1 MFKFDLPNGQSGNI
15 IKVIGVGGGG
25 SNAVNY
31 MFQQQIKGVDFIV
44 TNTDKQHLDK
54 SPVPLKI
61 QLGPSLTQG
70 LGAGQVP
77 EVGRNA
83 AIENIEDI
91 KAILGYNTKMVFITA
106 GMGGGTGTG
115 AAPVIAQVAK
125 DMGILTVGI
134 VTMPFSFEGKSKKLL
149 AEQGLE
155 NMRSAVDTLLVI
167 NNDKL
172 REMYGNLT
180 LSNAFAHADEVLN
193 TAARG
198 IAEMIS
204 ITGLM
209 NVDFNDVNTVMRSSG
224 VAIMGIGSAEGENR
238 ASIAAEK
245 ALSSPLL
252 NDNNIYGAKHVLINI
267 TYGSNEVTMDEIGEI
282 VDYMQQE
289 AGSTADVK
297 WGHAYDE
304 TMGDKISLTVIA
316 TGFNRSP
323 EVGIA
328 IKAPEKKY
336 ISLETDMPTM
346 ITQPISSPTEII
358 NNTNLADIS
367 NTKEKTDEPFL
378 IEKEHVIAENNSNAD
393 EVKTDLLTTQNELN
407 TIEFEIELT
416 QPENENNSEPFTK
429 QQESNSFINSS
440 PVTQNENNN
449 EEIKTEIVRHWLTE
463 DEPENEIKN
472 HSVSTQQ
479 PLSQTDK
486 ISEEKET
493 LTDNENINESS
504 GKNLTLAEQQKL
516 ANERLARI
524 RELTAKLKTHQG
536 LSEMENEPAYKR
548 RNFTLFNQ
556 PESNDTSNSKFNVS
570 ENVDEKGNKSASIKP
585 NNSFLHGN
593 VD

>member
-25 SNAVNY
+25 CNAVNY

-44 TNTDKQHLDK
+44 TNTDKQHLDI

-70 LGAGQVP
+70 LGAGQLP
-77 EVGRNA
+77 EIGRNA

-91 KAILGYNTKMVFITA
+91 KAILSYNTKMVFITA

-125 DMGILTVGI
+125 EMGILTVGI
-134 VTMPFSFEGKSKKLL
+134 VTMPFSFEGKSKKML

-155 NMRSAVDTLLVI
+155 NMRNVVDTLLVI

-204 ITGLM
+204 ITGSM
-209 NVDFNDVNTVMRSSG
+209 NVDFNDVNTIMRGSG

-238 ASIAAEK
+238 ATIAAEK

-252 NDNNIYGAKHVLINI
+252 NDNNIYGAKYVLINI

-289 AGSTADVK
+289 AGATADVK

-316 TGFNRSP
+316 TGFNRNN
-323 EVGIA
+323 GIG
-328 IKAPEKKY
+328 IEYKAPEKKY

-346 ITQPISSPTEII
+346 ITQPISSPTQIVS
-358 NNTNLADIS
+358 NSSPVNTE
-367 NTKEKTDEPFL
+367 TVEKPADEPYL
-378 IEKEHVIAENNSNAD
+378 LEKNENTIISA
-393 EVKTDLLTTQNELN
+393 NEEN
-407 TIEFEIELT
+407 KIEFEIEI
-416 QPENENNSEPFTK
+416 PKNENQTIFEPFVNN
-429 QQESNSFINSS
+429 ENSS
-440 PVTQNENNN
+440 VLNTSSEDLNTTKN
-449 EEIKTEIVRHWLTE
+449 EEVKTEIVRHWLTE
-463 DEPENEIKN
+463 EEPENEIKN
-472 HSVSTQQ
+472 ETVANQA
-479 PLSQTDK
+479 
-486 ISEEKET
+486 T
-493 LTDNENINESS
+493 LTQTEYGNQEIDTHIHSESNEDSDE
-504 GKNLTLAEQQKL
+504 KNLSLAEQQKL

-556 PESNDTSNSKFNVS
+556 PDNNDTSTSKFNIAEKTD
-570 ENVDEKGNKSASIKP
+570 ENGNKTTGLKP